1 MDTSSYTVSD
11 LQSERLVLPFYFLSD
26 THISTRADADQK
38 ERMEDMLVLLEEI
51 LKSKGTLFILGD
63 FFDFWFDK
71 AKHVPLTLKPVV
83 DALRLLRDAGIE
95 IHYLGGNH
103 DYWIEGYLTQDLGIH
118 FYPDALHFDWN
129 GKRIFCHHGDNIVYN
144 NPQYPLI
151 RKIIRAPWA
160 ISILKCLPINLTYD
174 LGERV
179 SHYNQNIPEIPRVS
193 ELLIG
198 KMHDFLQDKLNE
210 GYDIALSGHVHAPH
224 FETHEGKIL
233 AVLGDWIHH
242 RSYGIM
248 DETGFKLIEI
258 K

>member
-1 MDTSSYTVSD
+1 MNKSSYIVSD
-11 LQSERLVLPFYFLSD
+11 LKSERLVLPFYFLSD
-26 THISTRADADQK
+26 THISTKPGGNQ
-38 ERMEDMLVLLEEI
+38 ETRMKDILALLEQIRE
-51 LKSKGTLFILGD
+51 SKGTLFILGD

-71 AKHVPLTLKPVV
+71 KNYIPHTLKPVV
-83 DALRLLRDAGIE
+83 AALRSLRNANIE

-103 DYWIEGYLTQDLGIH
+103 DYWIEGYLTRELGIH
-118 FYPDALHFDWN
+118 FYPDALQFNWDGN
-129 GKRIFCHHGDNIVYN
+129 RIYCQHGDHVVYN

-151 RKIIRAPWA
+151 RQILRSPLA
-160 ISILKCLPINLTYD
+160 ITLLKCLPIRWTYD

-198 KMHDFLQDKLNE
+198 KMHDFLKEKLDE

-224 FETHEGKIL
+224 SETRDGKTL
-233 AVLGDWIHH
+233 AVLGDWIHN
-242 RSYGIM
+242 RSYGLI